1 MTKHLIFLLFVVVCV
16 SLCLVAADELLS
28 QRGMKAIKVRTK
40 TGTEIELYKDSY
52 ALVVGN
58 GTYTEGWNPLRG
70 ALQDVEDVAAAL
82 EKHDFTVSIGRILT
96 DFSLLPNRAC
106 HFHGTRLSE
115 SIMEKIQDENFVIS
129 FRENK
134 L

>member
-1 MTKHLIFLLFVVVCV
+1 MAGNQFLL
-16 SLCLVAADELLS
+16 AANRAKQDEFYTQLPDIEKELKHYRKHF
-28 QRGMKAIKVRTK
+28 RGK
-40 TGTEIELYKDSY
+40 TVYCNCDDPTISNFFLYFHLNFAK
-52 ALVVGN
+52 LG
-58 GTYTEGWNPLRG
+58 LKR
-70 ALQDVEDVAAAL
+70 LI
-82 EKHDFTVSIGRILT
+82 VSIGRILT